1 MELESLNT
9 TDRLAVCRSGRD
21 AGSPGAEQAPGQGW
35 GSWGFQRALRE
46 VSGGWGVLEWNL
58 PELSEGAARSPSP
71 TNAAKWSIQVQP
83 GPRDPEVGD
92 SSRALADGTCLGLN
106 EAWLQVGS
114 HEILHGVGD
123 LVPTQAA
130 ENQQLLELVQVLIP
144 DARQGFPVTV
154 SMSP

>member
-1 MELESLNT
+1 MLG
-9 TDRLAVCRSGRD
+9 RLGLSRD
-21 AGSPGAEQAPGQGW
+21 QGKAGGPGASTELSERLPG
-35 GSWGFQRALRE
+35 
-46 VSGGWGVLEWNL
+46 VGGGLEWNL

-71 TNAAKWSIQVQP
+71 TNAAKRSIQVQP
-83 GPRDPEVGD
+83 SPRDSEVGD

-154 SMSP
+154 SMYP